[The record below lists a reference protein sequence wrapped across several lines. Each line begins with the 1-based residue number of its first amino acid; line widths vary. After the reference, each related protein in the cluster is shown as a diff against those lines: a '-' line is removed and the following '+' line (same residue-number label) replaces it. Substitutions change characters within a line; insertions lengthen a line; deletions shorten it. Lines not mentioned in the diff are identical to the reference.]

1 MELESYGRKV
11 LVRLHVKCGLAHVRA
26 KVYFAKVQTNTKV
39 SLPVAVSEYHCQH
52 YTTRSQ
58 KWCSVAVVQ
67 LDCLFIN
74 PHQERETQ
82 FHKRSTI
89 FKA

>member
-39 SLPVAVSEYHCQH
+39 LFPVTVSEYQSQH

-67 LDCLFIN
+67 LVCLFIN